1 MSSIQ
6 PVILSGGSGTRLW
19 PLSREAYPKQF
30 LPLAGELTML
40 QATWKRVAPIAARGP
55 LVIANEEHRFVA
67 AEQLQQV
74 GAEPAAIILEP
85 VGRNTAPAIAVAA
98 LEATRDGADALL
110 LVLPSDHVITDE
122 AAFRC

>member
-1 MSSIQ
+1 MNTVQ

-40 QATWKRVAPIAARGP
+40 QATWQRVAPIASRGP

-85 VGRNTAPAIAVAA
+85 DRWKFNYQSKWN
-98 LEATRDGADALL
+98 
-110 LVLPSDHVITDE
+110 LPDDFDR
-122 AAFRC
+122 AFSSEID

>member
-1 MSSIQ
+1 MNDIL

-40 QATWKRVAPIAARGP
+40 QATWQRVAAIAATGP
-55 LVIANEEHRFVA
+55 LVIANEAHRFVS

-74 GAEPAAIILEP
+74 GAQPLGDGQGNDDVHQHRQQQGVP
-85 VGRNTAPAIAVAA
+85 GH
-98 LEATRDGADALL
+98 RD
-110 LVLPSDHVITDE
+110 
-122 AAFRC
+122 R

>member
-1 MSSIQ
+1 
-6 PVILSGGSGTRLW
+6 VAAVARGL
-19 PLSREAYPKQF
+19 PKQF

-74 GAEPAAIILEP
+74 GRA
-85 VGRNTAPAIAVAA
+85 GR
-98 LEATRDGADALL
+98 
-110 LVLPSDHVITDE
+110 DHP
-122 AAFRC
+122 